1 MVNQVIWLDGSV
13 QNAIAKRCDLN
24 NIRYMFFYR
33 KKRRKKRRNKI
44 NVKHIPS
51 RIIESLKE
59 NMFNVEINEIKVY

>member
-1 MVNQVIWLDGSV
+1 
-13 QNAIAKRCDLN
+13 
-24 NIRYMFFYR
+24 MFFYR
-33 KKRRKKRRNKI
+33 KKRRKKRRNKN